1 MKRILQIGVGIAFS
15 VLFAYLAVRGIQ
27 WNQFFAT
34 LSQNKDWWYLIPS
47 VLLFMSSFIFRAIR
61 WRYLLEPVKVIKFPK
76 LFSAVMIGYMGNNV
90 LPVRL
95 GEILRAYVIGR
106 SANISK
112 SAGFATIVVERLV
125 DIIGLLLFMLIAVL
139 GVNFPERYHTI
150 ILIVGLGSILMLL
163 FFFFLTFYEQYTFRI
178 LERGFHFL
186 PHLLAEK
193 LTGITQS
200 FVQGLRSLKQAHNY
214 GRIFFHTIMIWTV
227 YALSAY
233 FLIKTFH
240 FDQLYNMHFIAG
252 IVIFLI
258 GTIGVM
264 IPSSPGYIG
273 TFHYAIIQAVALYGV
288 PAESALGFAIVM
300 HLSNYI
306 PVTLLGLF
314 FFLREGF
321 RFQDISKAAKK
332 KTGSPDSGND

>member
-1 MKRILQIGVGIAFS
+1 MKRVIQIVVGIVFS
-15 VLFAYLAVRGIQ
+15 VIFAYLAVRGIR

-34 LSQNKDWWYLIPS
+34 LQHNKDWWYLLPS
-47 VLLFMSSFIFRAIR
+47 VLLFMTSFIFRSVR
-61 WRYLLEPVKVIKFPK
+61 WHYLLEPVKEVKFPK
-76 LFSAVMIGYMGNNV
+76 LFSGVMIGYMGNNV

-106 SANISK
+106 SAGISK

-125 DIIGLLLFMLIAVL
+125 DIIGLLMFMLIAVL
-139 GVNFPERYHTI
+139 GVHLPERYHTI
-150 ILIVGLGSILMLL
+150 ILLVGLASIVLLL
-163 FFFFLTFYEQYTFRI
+163 FFFFLTFYERYTYRI
-178 LERGFHFL
+178 LEQLFGFL
-186 PHLLAEK
+186 PEVLAK
-193 LTGITQS
+193 KATDITQS
-200 FVQGLRSLKQAHNY
+200 FVQGLRSLKQTRNY

-233 FLIKTFH
+233 FLIKAFH
-240 FDQLYNMHFIAG
+240 FDDLYDMHFIAG

-273 TFHYAIIQAVALYGV
+273 TFHYAIIQALALYGV
-288 PAESALGFAIVM
+288 PDEAALGFAIVM
-300 HLSNYI
+300 HLTNYI
-306 PVTLLGLF
+306 PITALGLF

-321 RFQDISKAAKK
+321 RFEDISEAAGEK
-332 KTGSPDSGND
+332 PDHPKIK

>member
-1 MKRILQIGVGIAFS
+1 MKKILQIAIGIFFS
-15 VLFAYLAVRGIQ
+15 AIFAYLAVKDIR
-27 WNQFFAT
+27 WDQFFVT
-34 LSQNKDWWYLIPS
+34 LRSNKDWWYLIPS
-47 VLLFMSSFIFRAIR
+47 VLLFLSSFIFRAVR
-61 WRYLLEPVKVIKFPK
+61 WRYLLEPVKVIKVPK
-76 LFSAVMIGYMGNNV
+76 LFSAVMIGYMGNNI

-95 GEILRAYVIGR
+95 GEFLRAYVIGR
-106 SANISK
+106 SADISK

-139 GVNFPERYHTI
+139 GVRLPERYHTI
-150 ILIVGLGSILMLL
+150 ILLVGLASIALLL
-163 FFFFLTFYEQYTFRI
+163 FFFFLTFYEQYTYRV
-178 LERGFHFL
+178 LERIFRFL
-186 PHLLAEK
+186 PDLLADK
-193 LTGITQS
+193 VTGITQS
-200 FVQGLRSLKQAHNY
+200 FVRGLRSLKQTKNY

-233 FLIKTFH
+233 FLIKAFH
-240 FDQLYNMHFIAG
+240 FDRLYNMHFIAG

-273 TFHYAIIQAVALYGV
+273 TFHYAIIQALALYSV
-288 PAESALGFAIVM
+288 PDEAALGFAIVM

-306 PVTLLGLF
+306 PVTALGLF

-321 RFQDISKAAKK
+321 RFKDISQAAEKN
-332 KTGSPDSGND
+332 PDHPGGQ